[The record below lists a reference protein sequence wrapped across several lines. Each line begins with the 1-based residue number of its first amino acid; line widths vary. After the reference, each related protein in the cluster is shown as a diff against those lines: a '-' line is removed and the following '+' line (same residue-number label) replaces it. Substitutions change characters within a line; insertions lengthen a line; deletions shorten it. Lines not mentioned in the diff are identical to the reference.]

1 VPNQERIEALI
12 REAKDPLLQATLL
25 TMASL
30 DHAVSI
36 STNVLSELVDES
48 KQHRKEFVEHVK
60 RFDQHILDEEK
71 ILSGVKWAWWAAC
84 GMASAVLVLGG
95 VIVTIYATKV
105 ESDSIT
111 LKVVQSRQAVN
122 EARIGEL
129 ERRQMEDD
137 IALRRGFK

>member
-1 VPNQERIEALI
+1 MPNQERIEALI

-30 DHAVSI
+30 DHAVAT
-36 STNVLSELVDES
+36 STQVLEQLVADGRE
-48 KQHRKEFVEHVK
+48 HRKDFMAHVR

-84 GMASAVLVLGG
+84 GMGVGVLALGGLVLT
-95 VIVTIYATKV
+95 VYA
-105 ESDSIT
+105 SRIDADSVT
-111 LKVVQSRQAVN
+111 LKIVQSRQAVN

-137 IALRRGFK
+137 IMLRRSTR